1 MMTPTSTTGTQG
13 VPTVGKTPLPAVGV
27 GIAGAAIGLIYG
39 YDTGSVAGALLFL
52 KRDLGLTTAMQ
63 EVVTSVVVVG
73 AIVGTILARYT
84 CDRLGRK
91 RTMVIVAVGYALF
104 AALSGLAPGSAV
116 LITVRF
122 LLGIAVGASIVAAP
136 IFIGE
141 SVPPRVRGRM
151 LVAYQMATTIG
162 IAAAYFTDL
171 AFAPSGSWRW
181 MLGVSA
187 IPAALLVIL
196 ILRLPET
203 GYWHLMRGNLE
214 AARIALSRTRR
225 PDDVSREIKEI
236 RASLAEDKSGSFR
249 ELFRPP
255 YRKAGIFVVGLG
267 FFVQIT
273 GISAIVSYSPMIFQ
287 KVGFN
292 SPGSAILMTAL
303 VQLAAMCGEVYAIFR
318 VERGGRRPTL
328 LTGIGMM
335 VVANLVLLIVFAI
348 GFDAQPA
355 SIVAVIALIIFRV
368 GYSAGFGALVWV
380 YASEALP
387 LRLRSTGASTLLTV
401 DLMANFV
408 ITLGFLS
415 VLTSLGGTVA
425 FGCFF
430 VLCVAAWVFAFVLA
444 PETKGRQ
451 LEDIQQ
457 YWENGGRW
465 TAK

>member
-1 MMTPTSTTGTQG
+1 MTPTNTTSAAAR
-13 VPTVGKTPLPAVGV
+13 PAKRTPLPAIAV

-63 EVVTSVVVVG
+63 EIVTSVVVVG
-73 AIVGTILARYT
+73 SIVGTVLARYA
-84 CDRLGRK
+84 CDKLGRK
-91 RTMVIVAVGYALF
+91 RTMVLVAAGYAIF
-104 AALSGLAPGSAV
+104 AALSGFAPGAAV
-116 LITVRF
+116 LIVVRF
-122 LLGIAVGASIVAAP
+122 FLGLAVGASIVAAP

-171 AFAPSGSWRW
+171 ALAPSESWRW

-187 IPAALLVIL
+187 IPAALLVFL

-203 GYWHLMRGNLE
+203 GYWQLMHGNVD
-214 AARIALSRTRR
+214 AARTALSRTRT
-225 PDDVSREIKEI
+225 PEDVSREISEI
-236 RASLAEDKSGSFR
+236 RTSLAEDKSGSFR

-255 YRKAGIFVVGLG
+255 YRKAGIFVIGLG

-287 KVGFN
+287 QVGFT
-292 SPGSAILMTAL
+292 SAGSAILMTAL
-303 VQLAAMCGEVYAIFR
+303 VQLAAMCGEVFAIFR

-335 VVANLVLLIVFAI
+335 VLANLVLLVIFAI
-348 GFDAQPA
+348 GFDAAPS
-355 SIVAVIALIIFRV
+355 SIIAVIALIVFRI

-401 DLMANFV
+401 DLLANFV
-408 ITLGFLS
+408 ITAGFLS
-415 VLTSLGGTVA
+415 VLTSLGGAVA

-430 VLCVAAWVFAFVLA
+430 VLCVAAWVFAYVLA

-451 LEDIQQ
+451 LEDIQR

-465 TAK
+465 TAKR